1 MEISRKVCRCCQ
13 STSFVRQNLWA
24 VVDPFFA
31 RHGLH
36 LQSDHQVDVPL
47 YDWGIRRKI
56 DRLPAI
62 LSGPLHRR
70 LDHFRRKHLLSSHQI
85 RIAYGYC
92 TNCQFLAPWFRIS
105 DDQLSDYYAFY
116 LKDEY
121 KQARTRFQPNFAQ
134 LGQVMGSPE
143 EADRRRQQHEA
154 FILPHL
160 IRLRQSTSGGQLRV
174 LDYGG
179 GEGMIIPRTPWIQG
193 HVFDVEADQ
202 RESAAEKTEF
212 DLVQCLHVLEHVGDP
227 WHTTQ
232 EIVAQCRQG
241 GLVYIEVPIE
251 FPGVEAVA
259 AGDLPLC
266 HEHINKFCLASI
278 EALLKA
284 SPVEVLLVE
293 TARVDFLHLEGET
306 PVIRGLARKR

>member
-1 MEISRKVCRCCQ
+1 MEISHKACRCCH
-13 STSFVRQNLWA
+13 SSSFIRQNLWA

-36 LQSDHQVDVPL
+36 LLTDHQATVPL

-56 DRLPAI
+56 DRLPAM
-62 LSGPLHRR
+62 LSVPLHRR
-70 LDHFRRKHLLSSHQI
+70 LDHFRRKHLLTSHEI

-92 TNCQFLAPWFRIS
+92 TNCLFLAPWFRIS
-105 DDQLSDYYAFY
+105 DDQLRDYYAFY

-121 KQARTRFQPNFAQ
+121 KQARTQFQPNFVQ
-134 LGQVMGSPE
+134 LGKLMGSRE

-160 IRLRQSTSGGQLRV
+160 TRMREATPGEQLRV

-179 GEGMIIPRTPWIQG
+179 GEGMLIPRTPWIQG
-193 HVFDVEADQ
+193 HVLDVEAEQ
-202 RESAAEKTEF
+202 REALDEKGKF
-212 DLVQCLHVLEHVGDP
+212 DMVQCLHVLEHVGDP
-227 WHTTQ
+227 WQTFQ

-241 GLVYIEVPIE
+241 GLIYIEVPIE
-251 FPGVEAVA
+251 FPGVDAISR
-259 AGDLPLC
+259 GDLPPC
-266 HEHINKFCLASI
+266 HEHINKFCLTSI
-278 EALLKA
+278 QALLQA
-284 SPVEVLLVE
+284 SPVDVLLVE
-293 TARVDFLHLEGET
+293 SGTVDFLHLEGET